1 MQISEILQLAGQ
13 VEKLGI
19 IGLMFI
25 VIGVEA
31 WALVKYR
38 KELVRTF
45 RQRDRARM
53 ISIRYKGALD
63 HNGIKVDVSDIEQMF
78 KDDIAEEATA

>member
-45 RQRDRARM
+45 RQRDKARL
-53 ISIRYKGALD
+53 ILFKYKGALD
-63 HNGIKVDVSDIEQMF
+63 HHGIKVDISEIEQMF
-78 KDDIAEEATA
+78 KDDIAEEASA

>member
-1 MQISEILQLAGQ
+1 MSISEILQFAGQ

-19 IGLMFI
+19 IGLSFVVM
-25 VIGVEA
+25 GVEA

-38 KELVRTF
+38 KEMVRTY
-45 RQRDRARM
+45 RQRDRARL
-53 ISIRYKGALD
+53 ISVRYKGALD
-63 HNGIKVDVSDIEQMF
+63 NAQIKVDISDIEQMF

>member
-1 MQISEILQLAGQ
+1 MSISEILQFASQ

-19 IGLMFI
+19 IGLLFI
-25 VIGVEA
+25 VMGVEG

-38 KELVRTF
+38 KEMVRTF

-53 ISIRYKGALD
+53 ISVRYKGALD
-63 HNGIKVDVSDIEQMF
+63 NAGIKVDISDIDQMF
-78 KDDIAEEATA
+78 KDDIAEEASA